1 MSEEGRRRER
11 ERHVQ
16 NVDCSIGFAS
26 LPPLRVLYAS
36 PSVPFFASSV
46 SVMHFSLSEGDG
58 GRESVSSSEDAPEK
72 VFCFFFL
79 SVGGGVVFLGNS
91 EKERLDFF
99 VLFFFP
105 LKTFSLSFFCSEQK
119 LPEAPDLYGGRRRQ
133 GLPGPREGREEA

>member
-11 ERHVQ
+11 ERHVR
-16 NVDCSIGFAS
+16 NVECSMGVAS
-26 LPPLRVLYAS
+26 LPPLCVLYAS
-36 PSVPFFASSV
+36 PFVPFFASSV

-99 VLFFFP
+99 VLFFFSSENF
-105 LKTFSLSFFCSEQK
+105 LAIFF
-119 LPEAPDLYGGRRRQ
+119 L
-133 GLPGPREGREEA
+133 